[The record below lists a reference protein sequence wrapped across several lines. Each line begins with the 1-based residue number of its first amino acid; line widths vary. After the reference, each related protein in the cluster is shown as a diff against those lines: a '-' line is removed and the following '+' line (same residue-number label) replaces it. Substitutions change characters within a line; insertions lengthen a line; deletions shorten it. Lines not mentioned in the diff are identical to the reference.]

1 MYYAIINQDVIIYNF
16 FSKSAHLQIDMES
29 SMTGC
34 HLYHFNG
41 KNLFC
46 HHEPVKRAGGQGTGF
61 KHDFSVN
68 KLIQLDRSPS
78 FPESVFSPATGG

>member
-1 MYYAIINQDVIIYNF
+1 MDLPFPQYHGSNSRKVFYMYYAIINQDVIICNF

-34 HLYHFNG
+34 HLYHFNW

-68 KLIQLDRSPS
+68 KLI
-78 FPESVFSPATGG
+78 